1 MQHIVYYVSGHG
13 FGHLTRSLA
22 IIELLLQHR
31 NDLSIRMKCSS
42 AHAAFAERYLQER
55 NLTAQIQLFESN
67 FDIVV
72 DPVKV
77 CVDFS
82 STINNLKMWIKEL
95 PARGLRECEYV
106 DGQTALILSDIV
118 PEAFVVAARLGIP
131 AIGISNFTWYEIC
144 KEYVP
149 AEYLAILKEMYQKAT
164 TFLEFPLSTGDH
176 MPVINRTP
184 VGMISRPIDENKVKE
199 IRKRYKKEERP
210 LLLFSIGGALELEC
224 QALSS
229 GIDWLYTRG
238 VCLPSKDNTFP
249 IPDDESDI
257 QNYVAACDAVV
268 TKFGWSTLAEAM
280 IAQKPVFLIKA
291 NGGWAEEN
299 LIMPEIKTL
308 NCIRSIVPAE
318 LYSFSPDIV
327 SQQIQQMSE
336 FYKSIGERYRYS
348 PEDIIRQ
355 LTPYLPASNM
365 II

>member
-1 MQHIVYYVSGHG
+1 MQHIVYYISSHG

-31 NDLSIRMKCSS
+31 NDFSISIKCSS
-42 AHAAFAERYLQER
+42 EHAAFAEHYLQER

-72 DPVKV
+72 DPVNV
-77 CVDFS
+77 CVDFP
-82 STINNLKMWIKEL
+82 STINNIEKWIKTL
-95 PARGLRECEYV
+95 PDRGMQECEHI
-106 DGQTALILSDIV
+106 DGRTALILSDIV
-118 PEAFVVAARLGIP
+118 PEAFAVAAQLGIP

-144 KEYVP
+144 KDYVSS
-149 AEYLAILKEMYQKAT
+149 EYLAILKEMYQKAT
-164 TFLEFPLSTGDH
+164 AFLEFPLSTGDH
-176 MPVINRTP
+176 MPVSNRTP
-184 VGMISRPIDENKVKE
+184 VGMISRPIDKNKVKE
-199 IRKRYKKEERP
+199 IRKRYKKEMRP

-238 VCLPSKDNTFP
+238 VCLPSNANTFP
-249 IPDDESDI
+249 IPDNEPDI

-308 NCIRSIVPAE
+308 NCIRSIVSAE

-336 FYKSIGERYRYS
+336 FYETLEDRYRYS
-348 PEDIIRQ
+348 PEDVIRQ
-355 LTPYLPASNM
+355 LTAYLPAQ
-365 II
+365 